1 MTGDRTGESGQGET
15 TSRQISIRGKSRLT
29 TTITT
34 RKALHSTMSPE
45 KPAIAGNDVE
55 CAVVTADE
63 SRAGVSPPPYSAF
76 TPSQK
81 RWIVFLAA
89 LAGMFS
95 PMSSFIFYPAINSI
109 AHSLDVTVGL
119 VNLAITTYM
128 VVSGVT
134 PALLGNAADKIG
146 RRPVYLLALGLYFVA
161 NIGLALQSDF
171 AALLVLRMV
180 QSAGSSGTCSVFSG
194 FMVRC
199 LVDRAYGA
207 QSEQFHWVTVSS
219 RISRLQP
226 REVSMLVCSAWGKHL
241 LLP

>member
-1 MTGDRTGESGQGET
+1 MWGLSCIVTFQDSGDRRQNRRVRAGRDYISPNIHPREVEAYHHHHHAQSAH
-15 TSRQISIRGKSRLT
+15 SR
-29 TTITT
+29 
-34 RKALHSTMSPE
+34 MSPE
-45 KPAIAGNDVE
+45 KPPAIAGNDEE

-63 SRAGVSPPPYSAF
+63 TRASVPPPPYSAF

-199 LVDRAYGA
+199 LVDRAHGA
-207 QSEQFHWVTVSS
+207 Q
-219 RISRLQP
+219 
-226 REVSMLVCSAWGKHL
+226 
-241 LLP
+241 

>member
-1 MTGDRTGESGQGET
+1 
-15 TSRQISIRGKSRLT
+15 
-29 TTITT
+29 
-34 RKALHSTMSPE
+34 MSPD
-45 KPAIAGNDVE
+45 KPAVNGDDEE
-55 CAVVTADE
+55 CAAAE
-63 SRAGVSPPPYSAF
+63 SRASVPPYSAF

-199 LVDRAYGA
+199 LVDRAHGA
-207 QSEQFHWVTVSS
+207 Q
-219 RISRLQP
+219 
-226 REVSMLVCSAWGKHL
+226 
-241 LLP
+241 